1 MLKAEAALRISRVV
15 VILRRQ
21 QVIDS
26 PVLPQLGT
34 YLVAYVICVER
45 HGKKHFAGR
54 LQRARALS
62 KRTAIIGNVFQ
73 HVKTQNDVK
82 TMSWERKLG
91 QILVTQVVGIFLAH
105 QGSILRKFASLQERK
120 TFVQI
125 NIQRA

>member
-26 PVLPQLGT
+26 PVFPQLGT
-34 YLVAYVICVER
+34 YLVMYAICVER

-73 HVKTQNDVK
+73 YNQN
-82 TMSWERKLG
+82 SE
-91 QILVTQVVGIFLAH
+91 
-105 QGSILRKFASLQERK
+105 
-120 TFVQI
+120 
-125 NIQRA
+125 